1 MLAQT
6 PSPTP
11 SPTSTPAG
19 PLVDLTANT
28 TFWLIVGVAIG
39 LVLLWAI
46 PLGLDARRAWKAH
59 RTNQDPMLKD
69 LLELAKTKGTTFT
82 AEELKDLAAAIRQPP
97 EGITGTARGLMAFT
111 VVSIIG
117 VALIVVMLSGA
128 SDADDLRKTIITAL
142 LSILGTII
150 GFYFGARTSEGAAAQ
165 ALVVGPPPTPP
176 DGGASGLQK
185 VTGGTP
191 GTGDAGEHE
200 GRPPA
205 SRDSA
210 TVHGEGRP
218 RVRHET
224 EHEKEHPRDEG

>member
-11 SPTSTPAG
+11 SPTSSPAG
-19 PLVDLTANT
+19 PLVDLTATT

-59 RTNQDPMLKD
+59 RTNQDPMLRH

-97 EGITGTARGLMAFT
+97 EGITGTARGLMAFS
-111 VVSIIG
+111 VISIIG

-128 SDADDLRKTIITAL
+128 SDAGELRKTIITAL
-142 LSILGTII
+142 VSILGTIV

-165 ALVVGPPPTPP
+165 APGGGPPTLPEVGRSGQQSGI
-176 DGGASGLQK
+176 GGA
-185 VTGGTP
+185 P
-191 GTGDAGEHE
+191 ADEEDH
-200 GRPPA
+200 PPA
-205 SRDSA
+205 SGDSL
-210 TVHGEGRP
+210 TVDGESRP
-218 RVRHET
+218 PV
-224 EHEKEHPRDEG
+224 